1 VRSTEIFFVVFDLT
15 ESSVRAVIAA
25 RRSTKRFSEAVPTRV
40 QIEALLQAAAAA
52 PDHGLLAPWR
62 FTVLEGDSRALLGDA
77 MAAALK
83 ARLAASDPESLARE
97 RGKAFRSPVLIVV
110 SVHPEPHP
118 KVPEIEQWV
127 ATGAA
132 VQNLWLA
139 AVSMGLGVAWKTG
152 SAAYDPLVK
161 RALGL
166 PSEEGIVGF
175 LHVGTPLA
183 QGATRAV
190 EAASRTRWL

>member
-1 VRSTEIFFVVFDLT
+1 MTAETL
-15 ESSVRAVIAA
+15 ALIAG
-25 RRSTKRFSEAVPTRV
+25 RRSTKRFSDDLPA
-40 QIEALLQAAAAA
+40 QSLIESLLQAAVSA

-62 FTVLEGDSRALLGDA
+62 FLVLQGDARALLGDA
-77 MAAALK
+77 MAAAL
-83 ARLAASDPESLARE
+83 RTRMPEADEEALARE

-110 SVHPEPHP
+110 SVRPVAHP

-139 AVSMGLGVAWKTG
+139 AVSLGLGLAWKTG
-152 SAAYDPLVK
+152 SAAYDPGVK

-166 PSEEGIVGF
+166 ADEDGVVGF
-175 LHVGTPLA
+175 LHVGTPLVQSSA
-183 QGATRAV
+183 RPV
-190 EAASRTRWL
+190 DAASRSRWL